1 MKIGI
6 LTHPL
11 GANYGGILQAY
22 ALSVVLKD
30 LGHSVT
36 ILRRDHDMPI
46 YKRFIKQLLI
56 AIKHPRYNSHKY
68 IELRRFVDKNINES
82 PVMYSSKQ
90 LGRYLEKEN
99 FGAVVVGSDQ
109 VWRADFALGFGYNYF
124 LDFVPSHIKKI
135 SYAASFGLSSWN
147 YDLNQTQYI
156 KSLIE
161 RFSKVSVREYCGQK
175 LCKDHLDYNA
185 QVLLDPTML
194 LESSRY
200 SQIASPRKMEKNYVY
215 VYWLGNEQEKQQILK
230 MYKGKNIIDIS
241 LRQNESLASIED
253 WLSFIKYADRIIT
266 DSFHGCVFSVL
277 FNRQFVMYVNK
288 LGGFGRIESLYKL
301 LEIEYKL
308 NDIYQDVDYKAVNEK
323 IKVLRKESLKFLQ
336 SI

>member
-68 IELRRFVDKNINES
+68 IELRQFVDKNINES
-82 PVMYSSKQ
+82 PIMYSSKQ

-124 LDFVPSHIKKI
+124 LDFVPSHIKKF

-185 QVLLDPTML
+185 QVVLDPTML

-215 VYWLGNEQEKQQILK
+215 VYWLGNEQEKQQILN

-253 WLSFIKYADRIIT
+253 WLSYIKYADRIIT

-308 NDIYQDVDYKAVNEK
+308 NDIYQDIDYKAVNEK